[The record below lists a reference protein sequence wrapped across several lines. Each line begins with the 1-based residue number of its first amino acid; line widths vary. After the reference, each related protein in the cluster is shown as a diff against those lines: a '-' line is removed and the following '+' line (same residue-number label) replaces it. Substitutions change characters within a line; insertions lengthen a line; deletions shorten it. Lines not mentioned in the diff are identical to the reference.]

1 MSPASADPKPALV
14 LLHGFA
20 LDSRV
25 WRRQVEALAE
35 DYRILLVDL
44 PGFGPQARPV
54 GEVQPGAEIAR
65 AMDNAGLVRAH
76 LIGASYGAAAAVDFA
91 LQSPKRVESLTLVG
105 PMMLGRRIGIE
116 SWGRCVALAN
126 DGDRVTATELFLDD
140 PLFEALRQDEE
151 LFEEVRQIVL
161 DYGCG
166 HWSGAVSSRW
176 SDPDPAPRLRGL
188 DIPALVVSGE
198 ADIPSFMLMAEAYA
212 KALPRAR
219 REIVQGVGHLVN
231 VEAADV
237 FNDLVRAFLA
247 TL

>member
-25 WRRQVEALAE
+25 WRRQVESLAD

-105 PMMLGRRIGIE
+105 PMLLGRRIGIE

-126 DGDRVTATELFLDD
+126 DGDRATATELFLDD

-161 DYGCG
+161 DYGCA
-166 HWSGAVSSRW
+166 HWTGAVSSRW
-176 SDPDPAPRLRGL
+176 SDPDPAPRLRDL

-237 FNDLVRAFLA
+237 FSDLVRAFLA